1 MEVIKSKRFLTS
13 HTALPRPT
21 PNLPTFIW
29 PQPSPTTLLMKVN
42 QNQHKNFTAVFA
54 VFALITLSFSQNV
67 SISVTSQRLNN
78 LLSQLNSI
86 NDSIEQ
92 IKIQANQS
100 RTVDLNLTASLDIDI
115 FSGCIVERQQPC
127 QTTLFGY
134 CLTLTNFFEEVS

>member
-1 MEVIKSKRFLTS
+1 MIANNGSIGSHKMKMDCFTPLLRVIIY
-13 HTALPRPT
+13 PT
-21 PNLPTFIW
+21 PH
-29 PQPSPTTLLMKVN
+29 TTLLSS
-42 QNQHKNFTAVFA
+42 HT
-54 VFALITLSFSQNV
+54 ILSFSQNV

-100 RTVDLNLTASLDIDI
+100 RTVDLNLPASLDIDI

-127 QTTLFGY
+127 QTTIFGY
-134 CLTLTNFFEEVS
+134 CLTLTNYFENVS